1 MPMVREEEDIPLFA
15 DGFGFLLTNEDSVD
29 DLNQRL
35 KKRNIELEVDA
46 RRFRPNICVKGRV
59 ISTAPKFRSNNLM
72 TLFAETNG
80 AFCEDDWLF
89 IKINGVIFR

>member
-1 MPMVREEEDIPLFA
+1 MPMVKEEDDVPLFA

-46 RRFRPNICVKGRV
+46 RRFRPNICVKGML
-59 ISTAPKFRSNNLM
+59 ILKEQKSHFRS
-72 TLFAETNG
+72 
-80 AFCEDDWLF
+80 
-89 IKINGVIFR
+89 I